1 MANHKDHQTPRV
13 TLADTVDALNRMRD
27 LLVELSL
34 ALHDY
39 QFHLESKTGNA
50 VAQRAAQYIDQ
61 ARSGPA
67 PGCQV

>member
-34 ALHDY
+34 ALQDY
-39 QFHLESKTGNA
+39 QFHLEPKTGSA
-50 VAQRAAQYIDQ
+50 VARRAAQCIDH
-61 ARSGPA
+61 ARSGPT
-67 PGCQV
+67 PGCQL